1 MAFEFGGLIEY
12 FTRKIFKEK
21 KNKNVHQKLVLDH
34 YFSFFNH

>member
-1 MAFEFGGLIEY
+1 MAFEFGGLIILQGKY
-12 FTRKIFKEK
+12 SRRK